1 MKLTQFGSF
10 MVTIAT
16 LNACGR
22 ADVNLNSPALTDEV
36 ASAAAKAA
44 EESFSLSKKCS
55 RQLAPSFTAG
65 FSDHCLVVGDLD
77 RQFRVYVPKKS
88 KKGPA
93 PRAVVFVLHG
103 GGGDNQV
110 ASDANES
117 ALGIFV
123 PIADRE
129 NFIVVYP
136 QGTDDSSGKAGW
148 NDCRADDTV
157 KSGADDVAFLG
168 EVISQMRTRLNLP
181 QKSFFMSG
189 TSNGAMMTF
198 RFAMEKSGL
207 LGGIATS
214 AGNLAAKAKQGRC
227 QQGPKTP
234 IPVLMTHATEDPFVP
249 FSGGCVAQL
258 IGQSCPRGYVKGA
271 AETVQFWLRVNGLS
285 KSRPNVSVIDV
296 NKTDGGSA
304 VENKYAGRGVPVT
317 SWILYGAGHQTPS
330 KALDRDNRIL
340 GVQNKDIEFAEVAWQ
355 FFKSQL

>member
-1 MKLTQFGSF
+1 MKHTQFGSLI
-10 MVTIAT
+10 VTFAA

-22 ADVNLNSPALTDEV
+22 TDVNLNSPALAGDTS
-36 ASAAAKAA
+36 SAAK
-44 EESFSLSKKCS
+44 EDSFSLSKKCS
-55 RQLAPSFTAG
+55 RQVAPSFTAG
-65 FSDHCLVVGDLD
+65 FSDHCLSVGGFD
-77 RQFRVYVPKKS
+77 RQFRVYVPRKS
-88 KKGPA
+88 YNVPA

-110 ASDANES
+110 ASDATES

-136 QGTDDSSGKAGW
+136 QGTDDISGKAGW

-157 KSGADDVAFLG
+157 KSGADDVAFLS
-168 EVISQMRTRLNLP
+168 EAITQMRARLNLP
-181 QKSFFMSG
+181 QKRFFMSG

-198 RFAMEKSGL
+198 RFAMEKSAL

-214 AGNLAAKAKQGRC
+214 AGNLAATPKQGRC
-227 QQGPKTP
+227 QRGPETP
-234 IPVLMTHATEDPFVP
+234 IPVLMTHATDDPFVP

-258 IGQSCPRGYVKGA
+258 IGKSCPRGFVKGA
-271 AETVQFWLRVNGLS
+271 TETVQFWLQVNGLS
-285 KSRPNVSVIDV
+285 RSRPKVSVIDI

-317 SWILYGAGHQTPS
+317 SWILNGAGHQTPS

-355 FFKSQL
+355 FFKTQL